1 MNATTTTGPT
11 PSTTAR
17 PLTGPRGR
25 TAWRYRLPVY
35 AILALATHLPAF
47 TRPFWT
53 PDEGFLAV
61 QAGVLNDGG
70 ELYEDVVDRKPPIVP
85 YLYAMAFRLAG
96 DDAMWAVRLLAVAA
110 HVVTALLLAAI
121 GRRRWGRRAG
131 FAAGALYLVGSAG
144 LGPEDAQA
152 ATFEVFMLPW
162 IVAAVLLAEQGRSR
176 AAGAALAMATL
187 TKQVAGAAL
196 LPVLFLA
203 YRNAYRNG
211 GLRDASRASLGFALP
226 MAAAAVWFGVDR
238 FAFWVVTS
246 NGNYLD
252 PGEAIGRAI
261 LRALGNF
268 AIFAAGNLAALA
280 LACWAWRRFR
290 RLDVDLW
297 LWLASAVV
305 AVAAGFHF
313 FGHYYLQLLP
323 PIALLAASAL
333 AYASPAAWRGT
344 LELTRV
350 SVIAFAVLAL
360 VWPADRLSHVDQVA
374 AAIRERTRPDQRIL
388 VWGMYPETYWAA
400 DRKPATRFLTAGFLT
415 NFSGGRGASR
425 VGEAY
430 AVPGTWSGFERDIAE
445 HPPALIVDDSRG
457 APYRPERIPRL
468 NALLSAV
475 YERAAEVDG
484 TVIYER
490 RR

>member
-1 MNATTTTGPT
+1 MNATTTTGPA
-11 PSTTAR
+11 PSATAR

-35 AILALATHLPAF
+35 VLLALVTHYPSF

-61 QAGVLNDGG
+61 QAGVLNAGG
-70 ELYEDVVDRKPPIVP
+70 ELYADVVDRKPPVVP
-85 YLYAMAFRLAG
+85 YLYAAAFRIAG
-96 DDAMWAVRLLAVAA
+96 DDAMWAVRLLAVVA
-110 HVVTALLLAAI
+110 HVVTALLLAAFA
-121 GRRRWGRRAG
+121 RRRWGRRAG
-131 FAAGALYLVGSAG
+131 FAAGALYLAGSAG

-162 IVAAVLLAEQGRSR
+162 IAGAMLMAEQGQAR
-176 AAGAALAMATL
+176 ASGVALAMATL

-196 LPVLFLA
+196 LPLLFLA
-203 YRNAYRNG
+203 YRNGRWRGVG
-211 GLRDASRASLGFALP
+211 GASAGFMLP
-226 MAAAAVWFGVDR
+226 IAAAAVWFGLDR
-238 FAFWVVTS
+238 FVFWVVTS

-252 PGEAIGRAI
+252 PGEALGRAV

-268 AIFAAGNLAALA
+268 AIFAAGNLAVLV

-323 PIALLAASAL
+323 PIVLLAASAL
-333 AYASPAAWRGT
+333 AYAPPVAWRWT
-344 LELTRV
+344 LGYARV
-350 SVIAFAVLAL
+350 SVVAFAALAL
-360 VWPADRLSHVDQVA
+360 LWPADRLSHVDLVA
-374 AAIRERTRPDQRIL
+374 AAIRERSWPDQRIL

-400 DRKPATRFLTAGFLT
+400 DRAPATRFLTAGFLT

-430 AVPGTWSGFERDIAE
+430 AVPGTWNDFERDLAAN
-445 HPPALIVDDSRG
+445 PPTLVVDDSRG

-468 NALLSAV
+468 NALLSAD
-475 YERAAEVDG
+475 YERVAEVDG

-490 RR
+490 R